1 MINLGTLPGGT
12 ASEAYGIH
20 NNGRVVGISDNGAT
34 SHAFL
39 YSREVMLDLNSAVT
53 LPAGVYLTAANAIND
68 LGQIAAT
75 GSNNQAYLLTP
86 MVSGSTSG
94 TISVTTNLAAA
105 TFTISGAATFGGSGL
120 SAIFSNAPTGNYTIT
135 FGSIP
140 GYVTPPPQTQMLGSG
155 STLTFAG
162 IYRVSSRCNI
172 DAVSIDSSNSSRVIG
187 GSEQPI
193 AGLPCTWTLTIT
205 DEKSN
210 LWLDLQETTIGS
222 AIVTTRDAVSAL
234 YAKAGVLAPSK
245 SITYDAQFSEQGQA
259 VNVFANMTANSAA
272 MIVDAVQGI
281 IDGLSVE
288 YRIAPLELA
297 IEDVGQVVEAF
308 SKMPDLM
315 AAIGDVLH
323 MQCVGQICV
332 WLPEIG
338 PALQKLI
345 AFSDNPSEVNELAG
359 LLGQLGVDLLEN
371 SITTIL
377 KTPGAVAAVLLEVG
391 QNVETAFFGNT
402 AGSVLLTAN

>member
-20 NNGRVVGISDNGAT
+20 KNGRVVGISDNGAT

-162 IYRVSSRCNI
+162 IYREFSARLRSEVQ
-172 DAVSIDSSNSSRVIG
+172 AVRSRVI
-187 GSEQPI
+187 SDSY
-193 AGLPCTWTLTIT
+193 W
-205 DEKSN
+205 
-210 LWLDLQETTIGS
+210 
-222 AIVTTRDAVSAL
+222 
-234 YAKAGVLAPSK
+234 
-245 SITYDAQFSEQGQA
+245 
-259 VNVFANMTANSAA
+259 
-272 MIVDAVQGI
+272 
-281 IDGLSVE
+281 
-288 YRIAPLELA
+288 
-297 IEDVGQVVEAF
+297 
-308 SKMPDLM
+308 
-315 AAIGDVLH
+315 
-323 MQCVGQICV
+323 
-332 WLPEIG
+332 
-338 PALQKLI
+338 PA
-345 AFSDNPSEVNELAG
+345 
-359 LLGQLGVDLLEN
+359 
-371 SITTIL
+371 
-377 KTPGAVAAVLLEVG
+377 
-391 QNVETAFFGNT
+391 
-402 AGSVLLTAN
+402 